1 MALGSAV
8 LGRPTESEE
17 TRGVKAVSDDVLCRA
32 LVPAVP
38 TRPVRAGFGKGIG
51 QRDRECS
58 LATSVRVAVEWHEES
73 GGLCGEL
80 SADGIADAFAFAR
93 ETEKLV
99 AFQIKFLANLEML
112 RGVVVELE
120 GLSASEKRRR
130 VVALRPVLEAC
141 SGYPAHTPAT
151 VAIWAEIQAA
161 LL

>member
-1 MALGSAV
+1 M
-8 LGRPTESEE
+8 ESEE
-17 TRGVKAVSDDVLCRA
+17 IRGVKAASDDVLHGV
-32 LVPAVP
+32 LVSAVP
-38 TRPVRAGFGKGIG
+38 VRPVRAGIGKGIG

-58 LATSVRVAVEWHEES
+58 LATSVRVAVERHEES

-80 SADGIADAFAFAR
+80 SADGISDAIAR
-93 ETEKLV
+93 ETEKQI
-99 AFQIKFLANLEML
+99 AFHMKFLANLEML

>member
-8 LGRPTESEE
+8 LARPTESVEI
-17 TRGVKAVSDDVLCRA
+17 RGVKAVSDDVLCRA

-51 QRDRECS
+51 QRDRGCS
-58 LATSVRVAVEWHEES
+58 LATSVRVAVERHEEA

-80 SADGIADAFAFAR
+80 SADGISDAIAR
-93 ETEKLV
+93 ETEKQI
-99 AFQIKFLANLEML
+99 AFQMKFLANLEML

-141 SGYPAHTPAT
+141 GGCPAHTPAS